1 MRITAPKFG
10 VLYVQHTTHASYY
23 DDWLDAFCEAGA
35 EPYNIFRKSE
45 GERLK
50 ADLGDLEGL
59 VCLHSTTADNLY
71 YLKSVSPILQSRRG
85 RLVVF
90 VGNEYNSAGGGMASK
105 RSLLKELGAQVAAS
119 QLLQETC
126 DWLYEGV
133 CEKAV
138 SVPHALN
145 PKVFEA
151 GPDFS
156 SRRRDLGVRSFRYP
170 GFLGDEE
177 RNGLLQQVTRMA
189 AGDERVDIST
199 TERLSRE
206 DWCDFLKDSV
216 STISTE
222 AGSYFLE
229 KDDTIV
235 RALEERYRE
244 GGEISTDSLIY
255 RVGQRLPSDMKRRI
269 REWLSKTSGA
279 PGYEGSWAEKIQF
292 SDIEDEFFPEEKRCP
307 FHSKIIS
314 ARHLEAVGTG
324 TIQILLEGRYNDL
337 LKAGEHYLELRK
349 DLKNLSELVDAVRE
363 PQQFEEMTRDTREMV
378 MSSHTHRHRV
388 QQVLGEV
395 FA

>member
-1 MRITAPKFG
+1 MSTSAPKFG
-10 VLYVQHTTHASYY
+10 VLYVQHTTQASYY

-35 EPYNIFRKSE
+35 EPYNIFKKSE
-45 GERLK
+45 GRRLK
-50 ADLGDLEGL
+50 DNLADLEGL

-71 YLKSVSPILQSRRG
+71 YLKSLSPILQSRKG
-85 RLVVF
+85 GLVVF

-105 RSLLKELGAQVAAS
+105 RALLKELGAQVAAS
-119 QLLQETC
+119 QLLPETC
-126 DWLYEGV
+126 HWLYEEV
-133 CEKAV
+133 CEKAI

-145 PKVFEA
+145 PRVFKS

-156 SRRRDLGVRSFRYP
+156 SRSRDLGVRSYRYP
-170 GFLGDEE
+170 TFLGDEE
-177 RNGLLQQVTRMA
+177 RNELLQ
-189 AGDERVDIST
+189 RVIEIPNEGGRIDIST

-206 DWCDFLKDSV
+206 DWCAFLKDSV

-229 KDDTIV
+229 KDDKTV

-244 GGEISTDSLIY
+244 GGEISSDSLIY
-255 RVGQRLPSDMKRRI
+255 RWGQRLPSKLKRRI
-269 REWLSKTSGA
+269 RGWLTKTSGA
-279 PGYEGSWAEKIQF
+279 LGYEGSWAEKIKF
-292 SDIEDEFFPEEKRCP
+292 SEIQSEFFPQENRCP

-314 ARHLEAVGTG
+314 ARHLEAIGTG

-337 LKAGEHYLELRK
+337 IKPGEHYLELRK
-349 DLKNLSELVDAVRE
+349 DLGNLSELVDAVRE

-378 MSSHTHRHRV
+378 LSSHTHRHRV
-388 QQVLGEV
+388 QQVLGEL